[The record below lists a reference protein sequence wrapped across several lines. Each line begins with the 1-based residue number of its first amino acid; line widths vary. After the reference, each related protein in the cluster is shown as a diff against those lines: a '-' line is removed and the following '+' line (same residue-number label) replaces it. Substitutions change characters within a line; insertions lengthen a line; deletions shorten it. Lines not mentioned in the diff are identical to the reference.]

1 MLTLT
6 ISSVIIAPLGT
17 YGGMKMARIERK
29 KLYEEIADRISNQIK
44 DGEFIVNEK
53 LPSIQ
58 KLALDYG
65 VGQASI
71 REALNALRVMGLVEI
86 RHGEGTFVK
95 NIKPKMFSKE
105 MAVYTK
111 KDIIDLLEVRKIIE
125 VGTVSRAAV
134 NRSEEDLLKI
144 KEALDQ
150 MKLAVNNKSIGE
162 ESDYAFHLAIAQA
175 TENEL
180 LIQLLEE
187 VSDKIKTTMK
197 ETRKIWIYT
206 ETKSI
211 EKLYKEHLE
220 IYEAIKMKNVKLS
233 EEKMLKHLKEVE
245 YVLIKHLEIE

>member
-1 MLTLT
+1 M
-6 ISSVIIAPLGT
+6 V
-17 YGGMKMARIERK
+17 KIEKK
-29 KLYEEIADRISNQIK
+29 KLYEGIADLISEQIK
-44 DGEFIVNEK
+44 NGDYQVNEK

-58 KLALDYG
+58 KLAQDYG

-71 REALNALRVMGLVEI
+71 REALNALRVMGLLEI

-95 NIKPKMFSKE
+95 NIKPKVFSKE
-105 MAVYTK
+105 MAIYTK

-125 VGTVSRAAV
+125 VGAAERAAQH
-134 NRSEEDLLKI
+134 RTTEDLNQI
-144 KEALDQ
+144 KQALDQ
-150 MKLAVNNKSIGE
+150 MQLVINNKAVGE
-162 ESDYAFHLAIAQA
+162 ESDLAFHMSIARA
-175 TENEL
+175 TKNEL

-220 IYEAIKMKNVKLS
+220 IYEAIETQSVERAK
-233 EEKMLKHLKEVE
+233 EKMLNHLEEVE
-245 YVLIKHLEIE
+245 YVLLEHLEID

>member
-1 MLTLT
+1 M
-6 ISSVIIAPLGT
+6 V
-17 YGGMKMARIERK
+17 KKVVKIEKK
-29 KLYEEIADRISNQIK
+29 KLYEEIADRISNEIK
-44 DGEFIVNEK
+44 DGTYNVNEK

-58 KLALDYG
+58 KLAQDYG

-71 REALNALRVMGLVEI
+71 REALNALRVMGLLEI

-95 NIKPKMFSKE
+95 NIKPKVFSKE

-125 VGTVSRAAV
+125 VGTAGKAAML
-134 NRSEEDLLKI
+134 RTDEDICNI
-144 KEALDQ
+144 KQALEQ
-150 MKLAVNNKSIGE
+150 MKQAIHNQAIGE
-162 ESDYAFHLAIAQA
+162 ESDLAFHLAIANA
-175 TENEL
+175 TENKL

-211 EKLYKEHLE
+211 EKLYNEHLE
-220 IYEAIKMKNVKLS
+220 IFEAIESQNEKRAQ
-233 EEKMLKHLKEVE
+233 EKMLKHLQEVE
-245 YVLIKHLEIE
+245 YVLIEHLNLD

>member
-1 MLTLT
+1 
-6 ISSVIIAPLGT
+6 
-17 YGGMKMARIERK
+17 MARIERK

-44 DGEFIVNEK
+44 AGEFTVNEK

-58 KLALDYG
+58 KLSQDYG

-95 NIKPKMFSKE
+95 SIKPKFFSKE
-105 MAVYTK
+105 MADYTR
-111 KDIIDLLEVRKIIE
+111 KDVIDLLEVRKIIE
-125 VGTVSRAAV
+125 IGTVGRAAV
-134 NRSEEDLLKI
+134 NHTQNDLIRMKD
-144 KEALDQ
+144 ALDQ
-150 MKLAVNNKSIGE
+150 MKLAITNKVTGE
-162 ESDYAFHLAIAQA
+162 ESDFAFHLAIAHA

-180 LIQLLEE
+180 LTQLLEE
-187 VSDKIKTTMK
+187 VSVKIKATMK

-220 IYEAIKMKNVKLS
+220 IYEAIKSKNVRLS
-233 EEKMLKHLKEVE
+233 EEKMLNHLEEVE
-245 YVLIKHLEIE
+245 DVLLQHL